1 MHRRIWECGKT
12 HKCIELHGKQCY
24 SKKRYTLNLR
34 FTIHVIIVTI
44 LVRKK
49 GNTMIKVSNLSF
61 SFPQKELYN
70 NISLTLEEAQHCAF
84 IGTSG
89 SGKSTLIEILIDP
102 ERHLFDGK
110 LEIDPNC
117 RIGYVSQF
125 SQVDKTKE
133 ITVYEYMRQDFIK
146 IQNEITSICTEMETS
161 SDMDA
166 LLEKY
171 QLALDALDLMGGD
184 DFESNI
190 NKQLN
195 LANLMKLKDLS
206 VSEVSG
212 GEFKL
217 IQVIKEMLTNPD
229 LIIMD
234 EPDVFLDFENL
245 NALKKLINSH
255 KGMLLVVTHN
265 RYLLNHCFNKIL
277 HLENTELQEF
287 DGRYIE
293 YNFSLLQ
300 SKIDLQ
306 ELSVADAEEIERNEN
321 LVNNLRE
328 IATNNA
334 DAARGR
340 ALKARVKFTE
350 RLEARKIKA
359 PFVEIKQP
367 DISFDI
373 DNQIEDEVV
382 IKVNNYSV
390 AFDELL
396 LDNVSFEI
404 KSTDKVAI
412 IGPNGTGKTT
422 LLREIFK
429 NNHASIE
436 INADARVGYLSQ
448 IQGEILN
455 GSNTILEEFI
465 DAGFQTYDEARAY
478 LSSYGF
484 EGEIVDQK
492 IESLSGGE
500 KNLLQ
505 IAKIAASQANV
516 LLLDEPTSH
525 LDTYSQIALERA
537 IENYKGAILMIS
549 HDFYSVVNGMDYVLI
564 IADKSI
570 TKMSMEAF
578 REMIYT
584 SHFDQ
589 DYLEME
595 QKKKAVEMKI
605 ELALKETNF
614 ELAKVWV
621 DELEGLIKLL

>member
-1 MHRRIWECGKT
+1 
-12 HKCIELHGKQCY
+12 
-24 SKKRYTLNLR
+24 
-34 FTIHVIIVTI
+34 
-44 LVRKK
+44 
-49 GNTMIKVSNLSF
+49 MIKVSNLSF

-70 NISLTLEEAQHCAF
+70 NISFTLEEAQHCAF

-146 IQNEITSICTEMETS
+146 IQSEITSICTEMETS
-161 SDMDA
+161 SDMDS

-171 QLALDALDLMGGD
+171 QFALDALDLMGGD

-206 VSEVSG
+206 VSDLSG

-217 IQVIKEMLTNPD
+217 IQVMKEMLSHPD

-277 HLENTELQEF
+277 HLENTEIQEF
-287 DGRYIE
+287 DGRYID

-321 LVNNLRE
+321 LVNNLRA
-328 IATNNA
+328 IATNDA

-350 RLEARKIKA
+350 RLEARRIKA

-367 DISFDI
+367 DISFDL
-373 DNQIEDEVV
+373 DNYIEDAVV

-436 INADARVGYLSQ
+436 INAEATVAYLSQ
-448 IQGEILN
+448 VQGEMLS
-455 GSNTILEEFI
+455 GANTILEEFI
-465 DAGFQTYDEARAY
+465 DAGFETYDEARSY

-505 IAKIAASQANV
+505 LAKISATQANV

-525 LDTYSQIALERA
+525 LDTYSQLALERA
-537 IENYKGAILMIS
+537 IEDYKGAILMIS

-564 IADKSI
+564 IEDKSI
-570 TKMSMEAF
+570 TKMSMQTF
-578 REMIYT
+578 REMIYA
-584 SHFDQ
+584 SHFNQ
-589 DYLEME
+589 HYLEME
-595 QKKKAVEMKI
+595 QKKKTIEMNI
-605 ELALKETNF
+605 ELALKDTNF

-621 DELEGLIKLL
+621 DELEELIKLL